1 MLFATKNTLKI
12 WYFKKN
18 KVPLQRFK
26 TKSQLSQ
33 LQGEMVEW
41 SITTVLK
48 TVVLRGT
55 GGSNPSLSAKIA
67 DYQQLTSIYTQSYT
81 PKKE

>member
-67 DYQQLTSIYTQSYT
+67 DYQQLTSIYAQSYT

>member
-1 MLFATKNTLKI
+1 MLFATKNALKI

-55 GGSNPSLSAKIA
+55 GGSNPSLSAISP
-67 DYQQLTSIYTQSYT
+67 DYQ
-81 PKKE
+81 